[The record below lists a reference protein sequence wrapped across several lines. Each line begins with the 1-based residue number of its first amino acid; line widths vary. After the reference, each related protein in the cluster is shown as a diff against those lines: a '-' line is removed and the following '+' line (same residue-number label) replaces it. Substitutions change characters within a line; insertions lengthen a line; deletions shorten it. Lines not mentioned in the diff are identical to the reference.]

1 MARSRIYMK
10 IFYILTLL
18 IPAIGLTPVNAQ
30 DKVEAGDK
38 AYDFIGY
45 DEAGSK
51 IRLSDF
57 EGDKYVLLNFTATAC
72 APCWKTYLPMNE
84 MQEKYVDQLKV
95 ISIHWDDAK
104 KQWDNI
110 AENIGL
116 EFKCTSLW
124 EVNDKNLL
132 SDVYQIDGWPY
143 FFLIDKDGYVV
154 EKWFGHKKRKLK
166 RTLKKHL

>member
-95 ISIHWDDAK
+95 ISIHRS
-104 KQWDNI
+104 
-110 AENIGL
+110 E
-116 EFKCTSLW
+116 EHTSELQSRGHL
-124 EVNDKNLL
+124 VCRLL
-132 SDVYQIDGWPY
+132 
-143 FFLIDKDGYVV
+143 
-154 EKWFGHKKRKLK
+154 
-166 RTLKKHL
+166 